1 MNKSVIKLSKS
12 NNQLDVADGKHSF
25 NLLTRSNITI
35 NNVFI
40 VFSVSNLIG
49 PYGYVVCIFV
59 VDCNGTFETVKL

>member
-12 NNQLDVADGKHSF
+12 DNQLGVADGKHSF

-40 VFSVSNLIG
+40 VFSVSNLIWLCSL
-49 PYGYVVCIFV
+49 YFC
-59 VDCNGTFETVKL
+59 C